1 VSDTRVA
8 IDTNTIVSGLLFAGN
23 ERRLLVLGATGQVG
37 IIVGE
42 DVVEEVMEVLGDRFS
57 DHPAIGEAVD
67 WLDRLLRLFELV
79 PRTAYRKL
87 VLRMAGILRDPDDAP
102 ILACAVA
109 AGADLLVS
117 GDRDLLVLGEVE
129 GVRIGRT
136 REVLARF
143 R

>member
-1 VSDTRVA
+1 MSDTRVA

-23 ERRLLVLGATGQVG
+23 ERRLLVLGATCQVG

-136 REVLARF
+136 REVLVRF

>member
-1 VSDTRVA
+1 
-8 IDTNTIVSGLLFAGN
+8 
-23 ERRLLVLGATGQVG
+23 
-37 IIVGE
+37 
-42 DVVEEVMEVLGDRFS
+42 MEVLGDPFS